1 MAMPA
6 SVTPRANPW
15 IVASAVMAST
25 FMVVLDSTVVNVSLP
40 HIAGDLSAT
49 INEATWV
56 LTAYLA
62 ANAVILPMTGWLAA
76 RLGRKWLLMLSTG
89 GFTLTS
95 LLCGLA
101 PSIPVLVAFRVLQG
115 LTGGTLQPIS
125 QAVLLESF
133 PPQDRGKAMSFWG
146 LGVMV
151 APILGPVLG
160 GWLTDNY
167 SWRWVFY
174 VNIPVGILALL
185 LTERYLH
192 DPAYLRRGG
201 EKIDYRGLSLLAIGI
216 GSLQLMLDKGHEDDW
231 FDSSLIVTLAVM
243 AVAALVWFIV
253 RELRARSPIVDLRI
267 YRSRSYTTG
276 SIIMGLTFLV
286 LFSSMVL
293 LPVMLQTLLGYPAIQ
308 AGWALAPRGMGSA
321 VGMVIVGALSARI
334 DGRKLLAAGLT
345 GAGATLFWFGSL
357 NLQAGYWDYFWP
369 QCVQGFSL
377 ALMFVPLTTLTMDGI
392 RPEAMGNATSLY
404 NLIRNLGGGV
414 GIAMATT
421 LVSRFGQINMH
432 RLSEHVDMYS
442 AAGAGMLRQMTQ
454 AFIARGGDPVMAQQ
468 QALGVLYRVTQREAS
483 MLAFIQMF
491 RLLGV
496 VCFALIPLV
505 LLLRRPRR
513 HGADLDVMHTAE
525 I

>member
-1 MAMPA
+1 MATLA
-6 SVTPRANPW
+6 SAPPRVNPW

-49 INEATWV
+49 INEATWA

-62 ANAVILPMTGWLAA
+62 ANAVVLPMTGWLAS
-76 RLGRKWLLMLSTG
+76 RLGRKRLLMLSTG

-101 PSIPVLVAFRVLQG
+101 PSIPVLVTFRVLQG

-125 QAVLLESF
+125 QAVLLETF
-133 PPQDRGKAMSFWG
+133 PPKDRGKAMSFWG
-146 LGVMV
+146 LGVVV

-174 VNIPVGILALL
+174 VNIPVGAIALL
-185 LTERYLH
+185 LTQAYVH
-192 DPAYLRRGG
+192 DPAYLRRGSQ
-201 EKIDYRGLSLLAIGI
+201 KIDYLGLSLLAIGI
-216 GSLQLMLDKGHEDDW
+216 GSFQLMLDKGHQDDW
-231 FDSSLIVTLAVM
+231 FESTLIVMLAVM
-243 AVAALVWFIV
+243 AVVAVVWFIV
-253 RELRARSPIVDLRI
+253 RELRARSPIVDLRV
-267 YRSRSYTTG
+267 YRSRSYATG
-276 SIIMGLTFLV
+276 SIMMGLIFLV
-286 LFSSMVL
+286 LFSSMIL
-293 LPVMLQTLLGYPAIQ
+293 LPVMLQTLLGYPSIQ
-308 AGWALAPRGMGSA
+308 AGWALAPRGFGSA
-321 VGMVIVGALSARI
+321 VGMAMVGAISARL
-334 DGRKLLAAGLT
+334 DPRKLLAVGLA
-345 GAGATLFWFGSL
+345 GAGGTLFWFGSL

-369 QCVQGFSL
+369 QLVQGFAMAFL
-377 ALMFVPLTTLTMDGI
+377 FVPLTTVTMDGI

-404 NLIRNLGGGV
+404 NLVRNVGGGV

-421 LVSRFGQINMH
+421 LVSRFGQVNMQ
-432 RLSEHVDMYS
+432 RLSANVDMYG
-442 AAGAGMLRQMTQ
+442 AAATGMLRQMTQ